1 MIKLISKEIK
11 QDGLDPNYYRKKKVK
26 KYSQDYF
33 TEMKIPK
40 YLTSWEKI
48 VIVVASAILL
58 FAVVKM
64 FTL

>member
-1 MIKLISKEIK
+1 MIKLISKEK

-33 TEMKIPK
+33 TEMNIPK
-40 YLTSWEKI
+40 YLTSSEKI
-48 VIVVASAILL
+48 IIVIASAILL

>member
-1 MIKLISKEIK
+1 MIKLISKEK
-11 QDGLDPNYYRKKKVK
+11 QDGFDPNYYRKKKVK